1 MIPISPL
8 AEKRGIDRPGGSCCP
23 SLISGMWPYN
33 KVGDLDFSGRRWFP
47 CHCYVTVA
55 SQGRGRGRAHQ
66 SHTADRPVAHPEPQQ
81 EGMEPP
87 EDLTY
92 LQSLIQAEIQWE
104 LAQGET
110 TPDASRTSASGNPS
124 ATPNSLHGDVP
135 SPGAS

>member
-1 MIPISPL
+1 ML
-8 AEKRGIDRPGGSCCP
+8 TKATQQIDQ
-23 SLISGMWPYN
+23 SLTP
-33 KVGDLDFSGRRWFP
+33 
-47 CHCYVTVA
+47 
-55 SQGRGRGRAHQ
+55 
-66 SHTADRPVAHPEPQQ
+66 Q